1 MRRYGKAAF
10 ALAVVAA
17 GLWAAVEVWG
27 RLLSQDT
34 VGGVLAYLDTHTG
47 CWR

>member
-1 MRRYGKAAF
+1 VKRYWKAAF
-10 ALAVVAA
+10 ALVVVAA
-17 GLWAAVEVWG
+17 GLWTAVEVWG
-27 RLLSQDT
+27 QLLGQDT